1 MDFDIHLVRN
11 CKDGE
16 AYLRFYGWN
25 PACISIGANQ
35 SFEEINKAAADK
47 NYIELVKRP
56 TGGRAI
62 LHSRELTYSVVI
74 SNQENISGRHLYEK
88 ISEAIV
94 YGLRNFDPN
103 LADISLE
110 NMQPNFSKLLTEPS
124 GSLCFASTA
133 KSEIKFNGK
142 KIVGSAQRKIGNK
155 ILQHGSI
162 LIDTDHKNIVDYL
175 NVDDSFKN
183 DLKNEMENK
192 TTELSTILKS
202 SIDIIEL
209 QNNIILG
216 FENIF
221 QNDFV
226 KELPT
231 LLQI

>member
-11 CKDGE
+11 CNDDE
-16 AYLRFYGWN
+16 AYLRFYGWR
-25 PACISIGANQ
+25 PTCISIGANQ
-35 SFEEINKAAADK
+35 SFEEINKEAAVKD
-47 NYIELVKRP
+47 NIEIVKRP

-62 LHSRELTYSVVI
+62 LHSHELTYSVVI
-74 SNQENISGRHLYEK
+74 PNHENISGRQIYEQ

-94 YGLRNFDPN
+94 LGLRSFDSN
-103 LADISLE
+103 LSDMALE
-110 NMQPNFSKLLTEPS
+110 NTQPNFSKLLAEPS
-124 GSLCFASTA
+124 GALCFASTA

-142 KIVGSAQRKIGNK
+142 KVVGSAQRKIGNK

-162 LIDTDHKNIVDYL
+162 LIGPDHKNIVEYL
-175 NVDDSFKN
+175 KMDESFKN
-183 DLKNEMENK
+183 DLKKEMEVK
-192 TTELSTILKS
+192 TTEIS
-202 SIDIIEL
+202 SILNKPVDIIEL

-216 FENIF
+216 FESIF